1 MISALASESLTSSG
15 RSRSKRSVG
24 RLSKS
29 LTNACNSVNVFA
41 SIAFIT
47 IDDVGTFSFLASAM
61 SIISPAYF
69 SVGRHSDSNIRAA
82 AHPIITAGRTAV
94 RSGDRAVPI
103 GADPRQ
109 LNTVGV
115 RKAQTSTDGQRPTG
129 VSAHQ
134 LGDVDLQNLCSNLG
148 ERALHQLLE
157 VPRRG
162 PTISETLV
170 EFLSQE

>member
-69 SVGRHSDSNIRAA
+69 SVGRQSDSNIRAA
-82 AHPIITAGRTAV
+82 AHPIITGGRTAV
-94 RSGDRAVPI
+94 RYGDR
-103 GADPRQ
+103 
-109 LNTVGV
+109 TVIL
-115 RKAQTSTDGQRPTG
+115 RRNR
-129 VSAHQ
+129 
-134 LGDVDLQNLCSNLG
+134 NLES
-148 ERALHQLLE
+148 
-157 VPRRG
+157 PRRLMLARLMAHFAKLWSAVA
-162 PTISETLV
+162 SELPLW
-170 EFLSQE
+170 EGGGR